1 MLGITPGC
9 YCTDCIEGPPRTN
22 PGAVIGAA
30 NRQRVLDWLM
40 RHPGATNNECA
51 KATGLSIMA
60 VSRHV
65 KAIRQLWPI
74 DPRPAAPGTSKG
86 APKMAEPSTLPE
98 FNPSGSDVVA
108 TIKAKTEDLLAYLR
122 DNVPG
127 NRERSIAVTNY
138 EQAAMWA
145 VKANFTTT

>member
-1 MLGITPGC
+1 
-9 YCTDCIEGPPRTN
+9 
-22 PGAVIGAA
+22 
-30 NRQRVLDWLM
+30 
-40 RHPGATNNECA
+40 
-51 KATGLSIMA
+51 
-60 VSRHV
+60 
-65 KAIRQLWPI
+65 
-74 DPRPAAPGTSKG
+74 
-86 APKMAEPSTLPE
+86 MAEPSTLPD

-122 DNVPG
+122 DNVPA

>member
-1 MLGITPGC
+1 MTSAPGC
-9 YCTDCIEGPPRTN
+9 YCTDCVEGPPLAN
-22 PGAVIGAA
+22 PGARIGAA

-51 KATGLSIMA
+51 KATGLSVMA
-60 VSRHV
+60 LSRHV
-65 KAIRQLWPI
+65 RAIRDLWPI
-74 DPRPAAPGTSKG
+74 EPRPADPGNAKG
-86 APKMAEPSTLPE
+86 APRMAEPSTLPD

-108 TIKAKTEDLLAYLR
+108 TIKAKTEDLLTYLR
-122 DNVPG
+122 EHVPN

-145 VKANFTTT
+145 VKANFT

>member
-1 MLGITPGC
+1 MPAN
-9 YCTDCIEGPPRTN
+9 N
-22 PGAVIGAA
+22 PGARIGAA
-30 NRQRVLDWLM
+30 NRQRVLDWLL
-40 RHPGATNNECA
+40 RHPGATNNDCA
-51 KATGLSIMA
+51 AATGLSIMA

-74 DPRPAAPGTSKG
+74 ETPSAPGGTGQHQRS
-86 APKMAEPSTLPE
+86 ASMAEPSTLPE

-122 DNVPG
+122 YNVPS
-127 NRERSIAVTNY
+127 NRERPIAVTNY

-145 VKANFTTT
+145 VKANFT